1 MDRCGNGGGA
11 ALAMDGVGGIIGHK
25 RCAAADNGGRMALW
39 RLWFDSVCGGLF
51 CGKREGRAACVTGGS
66 GAAVRHLMGDGAGV
80 LTAVKLPA
88 PWIGDYTGNAG
99 RRDAL
104 LCAAK
109 RAKEK
114 AAQSKNSDGQAEGRI
129 GNIIGTW

>member
-11 ALAMDGVGGIIGHK
+11 TLAMDGVGGIIGHK

-39 RLWFDSVCGGLF
+39 RLWFDSLCGGLL
-51 CGKREGRAACVTGGS
+51 CRKREGRAACVVGGS
-66 GAAVRHLMGDGAGV
+66 GTAVRHLMGGGAGV

-88 PWIGDYTGNAG
+88 PGAGDHAGDAG
-99 RRDAL
+99 RWDAL
-104 LCAAK
+104 LCTAK

-114 AAQSKNSDGQAEGRI
+114 AAQSKNGGGQAEGRI
-129 GNIIGTW
+129 GNIIRT